1 MLALPSDIRGRVIP
15 LRYDGK
21 QPFTYK
27 RQGTA
32 LEATRKRT
40 WPRAASGGTSRYGV
54 TDPMPA
60 VTDYTIIEWAVRFRS
75 SNWAVRTGTIPNL
88 DARCLV
94 VADVDYPERLNITE
108 HDLFFMSPLRL
119 TRTADKEGHPRLRLL
134 QDPYQVRDRKPEW
147 GEVKA
152 QGQYVKL
159 HLRYSWKETPYLETL
174 WPDSFLDTLLPY
186 DGNVLRNRYQGGV
199 VPRSG
204 AVQPLLGVARVQ
216 RCERC
221 TVC

>member
-1 MLALPSDIRGRVIP
+1 
-15 LRYDGK
+15 
-21 QPFTYK
+21 
-27 RQGTA
+27 
-32 LEATRKRT
+32 
-40 WPRAASGGTSRYGV
+40 
-54 TDPMPA
+54 MPA

-108 HDLFFMSPLRL
+108 HDLFFMSPLV
-119 TRTADKEGHPRLRLL
+119 TRRQTKRAIHVYAYSQTPIKSATA
-134 QDPYQVRDRKPEW
+134 PEW

-186 DGNVLRNRYQGGV
+186 DGIVLRTDILGGGSTKW
-199 VPRSG
+199 RGST
-204 AVQPLLGVARVQ
+204 LLGVARVQ

-221 TVC
+221 SVC